1 MIKPRVG
8 ISSCLMGEKVRYD
21 GGHKLMQ
28 TVLAKVG
35 GWVEW
40 VPFCPEVAMGLGV
53 PREPMHAR
61 HGVHGLELVGN
72 QSGSVFSDFL
82 SWNTQLNRVFDGYV
96 FKSKSPSC
104 GLDIPIQPAGSRSF
118 GAFSSRIAGRETAV
132 CEERDLDDSEALV
145 SFFESVFLIAES
157 RVWEARGRAVQ
168 DFAATVSLGLRIRG
182 GEPHTIRD
190 YGALRNFLAKPV
202 QSDAVL
208 TLKEALNLDFATDSL
223 CEMRRYVHQL
233 KMGPEFARFSA
244 PVPFEF

>member
-96 FKSKSPSC
+96 FKSKSPLAAWIS
-104 GLDIPIQPAGSRSF
+104 L
-118 GAFSSRIAGRETAV
+118 FS
-132 CEERDLDDSEALV
+132 L
-145 SFFESVFLIAES
+145 
-157 RVWEARGRAVQ
+157 RGHAH
-168 DFAATVSLGLRIRG
+168 LGLFRR
-182 GEPHTIRD
+182 E
-190 YGALRNFLAKPV
+190 LRVGKPQSAKSV
-202 QSDAVL
+202 IWMIV
-208 TLKEALNLDFATDSL
+208 
-223 CEMRRYVHQL
+223 RRL
-233 KMGPEFARFSA
+233 FRFSNR
-244 PVPFEF
+244 FF